1 MVTKLDKY
9 KRIII
14 IVVLMIMCANA
25 VINPLPAKALN
36 YSGDI
41 GTNAALGS
49 PLLNETNWD
58 NNDWNQ
64 WEMVTFGVFLSNFCQ
79 PFVDS
84 YMTAF
89 QEGKG
94 GTDGHGLK
102 ALQFGSGSDFNAD
115 GILQSM
121 LTYALKFQTQS
132 MKELKVDFVKVND
145 GTKSD
150 TRTAKRAATIND
162 LYVYTFDHHFDD
174 LHDWG
179 GDHKTDDSPYID
191 DVESKTLDS
200 FFKHVTW
207 DPLFIKQNFEL
218 NYART
223 MNLPTFYIGTSG
235 SAGDQ
240 VVFDLT
246 DGYDI
251 QMMAL
256 SINSAMFS
264 KYQKQAIDNFQDL
277 MKNNAKL
284 YMDIFGNIVAK
295 NKSGQFVIIIPASTN
310 QHLTKEKSYNLLTSF
325 MMLENYVPL
334 QGDNLA
340 DSLYGLETSGLGYF
354 NAKRS
359 LGSRAIPSGGRDGEL
374 DGESILYFDSDYA
387 IFKRIKDKMK
397 GGMSLDDAITATV
410 DDGMAELQ
418 WGSVLTTLIDSKM
431 TTDHSNYPFE
441 TEVIG
446 VSPEKGKGWFTKIS
460 YKLFGG
466 AFLSLDGFGRRCLD
480 ALTSAQYVTNWFP
493 TDTNAKLLN
502 YMYTIDGKKLQLFNK
517 KVYVSPTTG
526 VGSYRRYINY
536 AMSYADPSNKIDLS
550 GVAGG
555 SILGQNDFYNQL
567 KSKKRVTSIG
577 SFIFNKEEGETV
589 TGDAKASGLY
599 DHFIKNESGL
609 KLNKASKKPE
619 ATFNNLNE
627 SIKDRARKLM
637 YTYTS
642 GTLVSEANGA
652 VMRVIAAF
660 SQHSGMKTAA
670 DIFSAAD
677 GMQYA
682 SYTPW
687 IYLTYLDFYG
697 LTNKEGQSNFN
708 PAIFE
713 DSDILKTNA
722 SDLFE
727 GVTLNE
733 EDKKAQITDF
743 TWRLLSPKEG
753 RSYRNQLIEGTLN
766 EFMYRNYKKAC
777 YGDSGVSTINS
788 SISSSVSDGFLRLSS
803 LSENKFTSYFIM
815 TYASNAMILML
826 LVLLLSIVGG
836 IVKGKSLGYF
846 FASFL
851 LTISVLLLSP
861 NIGDIAPYICNKIV
875 QNMFNDNMRY
885 WAISESIENSQ
896 IEKEYGSSPD
906 DEESSVPMLIRMMD
920 INYLDRTI
928 MMKGDISKKVVEAQA
943 IDFNQLQK
951 LKSARWLIPS
961 LMRQFSSADSGADY
975 VYTPLGDLYRNMSIS
990 YWFYSENPKVSLDK
1004 QNNSTY
1010 SKNNYKEPVVTY
1022 TSGGDKTEF
1031 TLLSEDGKRS
1041 IYGGYKNTKNTSGS
1055 QDYHSLTRLNSDS
1068 QNSHTQLYMLNF
1080 GNKLK
1085 IMSPLDYSD
1094 IDTTDG
1100 LTTKVWDEYADKVA
1114 DGTVKSSADSLKNV
1128 ADTYMWS
1135 RLNSYNSYQKGM
1147 PSFFN
1152 YLWMTENP
1160 AMYFYHLVKDTFE
1173 PTYGVAAI
1181 ALELQG
1187 YYDKIDTNG
1196 DGEPDGDDVRHSFM
1210 HDVSNGQVRDF
1221 LDMEELFTNVLPYLY
1236 NVQILAGGT
1245 NGENGAFGSELL
1257 GDEYSVYSENT
1268 KAWMFRSNWVTKMEE
1283 SKIYNGK
1290 DTIGYMDSDG
1300 NHQKAEIVGGLH
1312 PSNYEKYRPMVFSK
1326 AQMVSLGL
1334 TNADLSLAENKI
1346 IKVNDAVMLD
1356 WTLLTNYAN
1365 TGGMTAEVLYRQ
1377 MAVDAML
1384 AFNKEFSPDNGINPS
1399 MALHP
1404 TTLDLRSI
1412 SFDSVMKL
1420 LMVSSTTNS
1429 QDIYGDTMKSVIS
1442 GSSTLSGMVLLI
1454 DAELCNAIIPNAR
1467 DLAMA
1472 LVFYLMLWNLA
1483 MAIIKQDRSKGKV
1496 VVGTLLINL
1505 RYALYTVAY
1514 YAVFYLMITMST
1526 PDEIISKSKM
1536 SITSSVPTFK
1546 FVVVLVASALYIYF
1560 IVWKIAVFTWKNRHD
1575 MGFDAQMTMLSNVA
1589 DKIGKGFNKLTG
1601 AVHSS
1606 AGSTNATIKESKNK
1620 IQTEVKNSKAEPV
1633 KSEIV
1638 DGTVEI
1644 GPNYKSNSDEYKI
1657 RDSGYASELKDKGE
1671 SLDASSINREIKKGE
1686 AAKELKDTKDV

>member
-1 MVTKLDKY
+1 MVTKFDKY

-14 IVVLMIMCANA
+14 IAVLMIMCANA
-25 VINPLPAKALN
+25 IINPLPAKALN

-102 ALQFGSGSDFNAD
+102 ALQFGSGSDFNSD

-132 MKELKVDFVKVND
+132 MKELKVDYVKVND
-145 GTKSD
+145 GVKSD
-150 TRTAKRAATIND
+150 TRTSKRAATIND
-162 LYVYTFDHHFDD
+162 LYVYTFDHTFDD
-174 LHDWG
+174 IHDWG

-191 DVESKTLDS
+191 DIEKKNLDS
-200 FFKHVTW
+200 FFTTVTW
-207 DPLFIKQNFEL
+207 NPVVAKTNFEL
-218 NYART
+218 SYAKT
-223 MNLPTFYIGTSG
+223 MNLPTFYVGTS
-235 SAGDQ
+235 SSDGDQ
-240 VVFDLT
+240 VIFDLT

-256 SINSAMFS
+256 SLNSAMFS
-264 KYQKQAIDNFQDL
+264 NYQKQAIENVQDL
-277 MKNNAKL
+277 MKNDAKL

-295 NKSGQFVIIIPASTN
+295 NSSGQFVIIIPAATN
-310 QHLTKEKSYNLLTSF
+310 QHLTKDKSYNLLTSF

-334 QGDNLA
+334 QGGNLA
-340 DSLYGLETSGLGYF
+340 DTLHGMNGTAGTE
-354 NAKRS
+354 RS
-359 LGSRAIPSGGRDGEL
+359 LGTRAIPSGGNDGEVEG
-374 DGESILYFDSDYA
+374 DSILYYDSDYA
-387 IFKRIKDKMK
+387 IFKRIKDKMS
-397 GGMSLDDAITATV
+397 GGMSLDDAIKATV
-410 DDGMAELQ
+410 DDGMSDLQ

-431 TTDHSNYPFE
+431 TPDHSDYPFE

-446 VSPEKGKGWFTKIS
+446 VSPDKGKGWFSKAS

-466 AFLSLDGFGRRCLD
+466 TFFSLDGFGRRCLD
-480 ALTSAQYVTNWFP
+480 ALTSAHYVTNWFP

-502 YMYTIDGKKLQLFNK
+502 YMFTIDGKKLQLFNK

-526 VGSYRRYINY
+526 VGDYRRYLNY

-555 SILGQNDFYNQL
+555 SVVGQSDFYSKL
-567 KSKKRVTSIG
+567 KSKKRVTSISG
-577 SFIFNKEEGETV
+577 FLFNKDEGETAI
-589 TGDAKASGLY
+589 GDKEASGLY

-609 KLNKASKKPE
+609 KLNSASKKQG
-619 ATFNNLNE
+619 ATLIDLNK
-627 SIKDRARKLM
+627 SIQDRIKLLGAF
-637 YTYTS
+637 TIS
-642 GTLVSEANGA
+642 SDTLVSEANA
-652 VMRVIAAF
+652 AAMRVIATF

-670 DIFSAAD
+670 DVFSGAD

-713 DSDILKTNA
+713 DSDILKTKA
-722 SDLFE
+722 SDLFD
-727 GVTLNE
+727 GVTLSE

-803 LSENKFTSYFIM
+803 LSENKFTIYFIM

-826 LVLLLSIVGG
+826 LVLLLAIIGG

-846 FASFL
+846 FASFM
-851 LTISVLLLSP
+851 LTVSVLLLSP
-861 NIGDIAPYICNKIV
+861 NVGDIAPYICNKIV
-875 QNMFNDNMRY
+875 QNMFNENMRY

-896 IEKEYGSSPD
+896 IEKEYGSSSD

-1004 QNNSTY
+1004 QNNPTY
-1010 SKNNYKEPVVTY
+1010 SKNNYIDPVVTY

-1031 TLLSEDGKRS
+1031 TLLSDDGKRS
-1041 IYGGYKNTKNTSGS
+1041 IYGGYKNTKNTSSS
-1055 QDYHSLTRLNSDS
+1055 QDYHSLTRLNSDE

-1085 IMSPLDYSD
+1085 VMSPLDYSD
-1094 IDTTDG
+1094 IDKTDG
-1100 LTTKVWDEYADKVA
+1100 LTTKVWDEYAGKVA
-1114 DGTVKSSADSLKNV
+1114 DGTVKSSTDSLKSV
-1128 ADTYMWS
+1128 ADTYMWN

-1160 AMYFYHLVKDTFE
+1160 AMYFYHLVRDTFE
-1173 PTYGVAAI
+1173 PTYSVAAI

-1196 DGEPDGDDVRHSFM
+1196 DGTPDGDEVRHSFM
-1210 HDVSNGQVRDF
+1210 HDASNGQVRDF
-1221 LDMEELFTNVLPYLY
+1221 LDMEELFTNVIPYLY

-1257 GDEYSVYSENT
+1257 GDEYAVYSENT
-1268 KAWMFRSNWVTKMEE
+1268 KAWMFRSNWVTKLEE
-1283 SKIYNGK
+1283 SKIYNSK
-1290 DTIGYMDSDG
+1290 DMIGYIDSDG
-1300 NHQKAEIVGGLH
+1300 SHKKAEIIGGLH

-1326 AQMVSLGL
+1326 AQMVSMGL
-1334 TNADLSLAENKI
+1334 TNADLSLVENKI
-1346 IKVNDAVMLD
+1346 LKVNDAVMLD

-1365 TGGMTAEVLYRQ
+1365 TGGMTSEVMYRQ

-1384 AFNKEFSPDNGINPS
+1384 TFNKEFSPDNGINPS

-1420 LMVSSTTNS
+1420 LMISSTTNS
-1429 QDIYGDTMKSVIS
+1429 QAVYGDTMKSVIAE
-1442 GSSTLSGMVLLI
+1442 SSTLSAMVLLV
-1454 DAELCNAIIPNAR
+1454 DAELCNALIPNAR

-1472 LVFYLMLWNLA
+1472 LVFYLMMWNLA
-1483 MAIIKQDRSKGKV
+1483 MAIVKQDRSKGKV

-1514 YAVFYLMITMST
+1514 YAVFYLLITMST

-1546 FVVVLVASALYIYF
+1546 FVVILIASAVYIYL

-1589 DKIGKGFNKLTG
+1589 DGIGRGFNRLTG
-1601 AVHSS
+1601 AVHSG
-1606 AGSTNATIKESKNK
+1606 AGSTNATIKESKEK
-1620 IQTEVKNSKAEPV
+1620 IQTEVKNSKSEPV

-1638 DGTVEI
+1638 DGSVDI
-1644 GPNYKSNSDEYKI
+1644 SPNHKSSGDEFKM
-1657 RDSGYASELKDKGE
+1657 RDSGYASELKDKGDT
-1671 SLDASSINREIKKGE
+1671 LDANSINQEIKKGE
-1686 AAKELKDTKDV
+1686 AAKDSKDI